1 MIVGYWPGTLDES
14 PALSLP
20 SLTVPASAEMMGV
33 SLTRIELGPGAD
45 PTPLFAPVPHLLI
58 VEAGTLMIAR
68 EHAFEIARGGA
79 SRFTV
84 MAADPGA
91 EELHVGPGDALLLP
105 EVLSH
110 QVRNTGKS
118 SASALSLM
126 VAPTAL
132 LFHQI
137 RAGPSSQV
145 TVELMHDGWRV
156 GRRTAWDNDTITE
169 TLAVK
174 HLPIARLGSA
184 VELSGSQIALDV
196 GQRNPPLTAGKLRL
210 AIVRSGVVGVS
221 VINSDT
227 VAISVNRPDSALG
240 TAANHLFWAGDAF
253 WIEDSEAPVLAN
265 AGVTPL
271 DILLIDIAPLDDDSG
286 ATPTS
291 YATEPQETLPGSV
304 QSMPPRCP
312 VPSVLLTP
320 VSC

>member
-1 MIVGYWPGTLDES
+1 MGYWPGTLDEV
-14 PALSLP
+14 PAPSLP

-33 SLTRIELGPGAD
+33 SLTRLELGPGAE

-58 VEAGTLMIAR
+58 VETGTLMIAR

-84 MAADPGA
+84 MEADPGA
-91 EELHVGPGDALLLP
+91 EELRVGPGDALLLA
-105 EVLSH
+105 EVLPH

-126 VAPTAL
+126 VAPSAL

-137 RAGPSSQV
+137 RAGTSSQV
-145 TVELMHDGWRV
+145 TVELMHDGWRA
-156 GRRTAWDNDTITE
+156 GRRTAWDNDTVTE

-174 HLPIARLGSA
+174 HLPVARMGSA

-196 GQRNPPLTAGKLRL
+196 GQRIPPLTPGKLRL

-221 VINSDT
+221 VINSDA
-227 VAISVNRPDSALG
+227 VPISVNRPDSELG

-265 AGVTPL
+265 AGVAPL
-271 DILLIDIAPLDDDSG
+271 DILVIDIVPLDDDSG

-312 VPSVLLTP
+312 VPSVPLAP